1 MPLLANRVQVTT
13 TSTGTGTLTLG
24 AAVEGYVTFNDSF
37 VNGDVVFY
45 VIDDT
50 NGNWE
55 VGSGVVGTSTLTRA
69 NVIESSNLNELVDF
83 PAGSKRVFC
92 GQPTLAMLPDQT
104 GNSGKVLTTNG
115 TAPSWTAQNVG
126 ITSIS
131 INPTAGISGTSSGGS
146 TPALTLGTTVNGI
159 VKGNGTSFGA
169 VAIGSGLNWDG
180 TTLSVSGGSGLG
192 TVTSVSYT
200 GDNVVY
206 STGPTTP
213 VTTSGTLQPALKT
226 QTANTIL
233 AGPTT
238 GSAATPTFRS
248 LTVADL
254 PLLTASRALVSDG
267 SGQFAASAVTST
279 ELGYVSGVTSAIQ
292 TQLNNKA
299 PLTPAGTQ
307 NILYG
312 NGSGGFSNVNIGS
325 GLSFSGGTLKTT
337 GGGGGTTG
345 TSILMGDGSGGFA
358 NVDRKSTRL
367 NSSH

>member
-131 INPTAGISGTSSGGS
+131 INPSAGISGTSSGGS
-146 TPALTLGTTVNGI
+146 TPALTLGT
-159 VKGNGTSFGA
+159 K
-169 VAIGSGLNWDG
+169 IG
-180 TTLSVSGGSGLG
+180 
-192 TVTSVSYT
+192 
-200 GDNVVY
+200 
-206 STGPTTP
+206 
-213 VTTSGTLQPALKT
+213 
-226 QTANTIL
+226 
-233 AGPTT
+233 
-238 GSAATPTFRS
+238 
-248 LTVADL
+248 
-254 PLLTASRALVSDG
+254 RAHV
-267 SGQFAASAVTST
+267 
-279 ELGYVSGVTSAIQ
+279 
-292 TQLNNKA
+292 
-299 PLTPAGTQ
+299 
-307 NILYG
+307 
-312 NGSGGFSNVNIGS
+312 
-325 GLSFSGGTLKTT
+325 
-337 GGGGGTTG
+337 
-345 TSILMGDGSGGFA
+345 
-358 NVDRKSTRL
+358 
-367 NSSH
+367 